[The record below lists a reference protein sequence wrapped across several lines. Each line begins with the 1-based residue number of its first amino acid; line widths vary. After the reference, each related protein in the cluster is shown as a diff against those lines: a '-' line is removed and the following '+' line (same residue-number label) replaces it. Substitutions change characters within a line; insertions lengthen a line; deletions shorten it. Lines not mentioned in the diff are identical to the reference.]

1 MNAEPRDE
9 SAVRGS
15 HSAAA
20 PLVRV
25 SSLDPDDLGAGDSRA
40 SN

>member
-9 SAVRGS
+9 SVGGS
-15 HSAAA
+15 QPAAA

-25 SSLDPDDLGAGDSRA
+25 SSLDPDELDAGDSRA

>member
-9 SAVRGS
+9 SVRGS

-25 SSLDPDDLGAGDSRA
+25 SSLDLGLGAGDSRA

>member
-9 SAVRGS
+9 SVRGS

-20 PLVRV
+20 PFVHV